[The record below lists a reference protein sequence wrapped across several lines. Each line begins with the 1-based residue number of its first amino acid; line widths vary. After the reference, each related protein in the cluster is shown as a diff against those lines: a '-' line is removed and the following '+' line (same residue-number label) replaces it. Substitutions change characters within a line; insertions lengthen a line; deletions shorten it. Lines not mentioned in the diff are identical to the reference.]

1 MNGRR
6 EMTGVAAGRGKPQI
20 RGVTRLVLPGALILA
35 ALSFGCASKE
45 TGPAEPPQT
54 PAAPASARWDGIYQ
68 GPYHIY
74 LRIETKGDRAV
85 GTWRAL
91 GERNG
96 ELKGQIHGDTLTFDW
111 TEQASDGSWSGRGSF
126 VYDKVNG
133 RAELRGRFGLGA
145 RSTGGNWYA
154 RKRPDL
160 PMDTKVS
167 MLLDGGA
174 DEADQRANCTGGCD
188 EIELGEE

>member
-1 MNGRR
+1 VTRLAR
-6 EMTGVAAGRGKPQI
+6 DAERPQI
-20 RGVTRLVLPGALILA
+20 RGVTRSTLPGVALLA
-35 ALSFGCASKE
+35 ALAFGCAGKE
-45 TGPAEPPQT
+45 TGPAEPPQS
-54 PAAPASARWDGIYQ
+54 PDAPSSAQWDGIYQ

-74 LRIETKGDRAV
+74 LRIETKGDSAI

-96 ELKGQIHGDTLTFDW
+96 ELKGHIHGDTLTFDW

-126 VYDKVNG
+126 VMGHAKVDG
-133 RAELRGRFGLGA
+133 RAELRGRYGLGA

-154 RKRPDL
+154 AKRPDL

-174 DEADQRANCTGGCD
+174 DDTQDERANCPGGCD
-188 EIELGEE
+188 EVEIGQE